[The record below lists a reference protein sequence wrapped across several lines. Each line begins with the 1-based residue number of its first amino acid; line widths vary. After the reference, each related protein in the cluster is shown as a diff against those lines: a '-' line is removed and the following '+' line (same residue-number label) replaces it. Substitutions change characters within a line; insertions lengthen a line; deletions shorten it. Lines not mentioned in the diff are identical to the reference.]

1 MNSFVFL
8 APIAC
13 LFGIIA
19 LTSLLWSVR
28 GSRFDGDGRKTRP
41 VRARSKTG
49 GSGRKH

>member
-1 MNSFVFL
+1 MNSLVFL

-28 GSRFDGDGRKTRP
+28 NNRFDAASRKAQP
-41 VRARSKTG
+41 VSVRNKTG
-49 GSGRKH
+49 NR

>member
-8 APIAC
+8 APIAA

-28 GSRFDGDGRKTRP
+28 GSRFDADNRKTRP
-41 VRARSKTG
+41 LRVRNKTG
-49 GSGRKH
+49 GS